1 MSILF
6 KNFHLN
12 SFYNSLEKGNIA
24 KYRIACFLFRDGKI
38 FEYGED
44 SPVKGYSY
52 IFEKLTNWLIEKFNT
67 QKDEGTAENV
77 GKYLVSIGSPEQIMV
92 SIGATRYTEFGET
105 NFLKDGDESIVILY
119 PDKYSNTEIKEMAA
133 ENSFSDKEISVL
145 RQKIILQ

>member
-1 MSILF
+1 MSIDGF
-6 KNFHLN
+6 F
-12 SFYNSLEKGNIA
+12 EKENIA

-105 NFLKDGDESIVILY
+105 TFLKDGDESIVILY